1 MSERPAAP
9 GARLR
14 RAGLLFLAVAMAVG
28 ATAGGLYAHFIG
40 CRTGT
45 CPITSSV
52 PLSSLYGALVGLVV
66 AWPGRRRDRGSR
78 GEPERP
84 DPPPEGSPAPPRR

>member
-1 MSERPAAP
+1 MSGTPA
-9 GARLR
+9 ARLR
-14 RAGLLFLAVAMAVG
+14 RRGLLFLALAMAVG

-52 PLSSLYGALVGLVV
+52 PLSSLYGAFVGLVV
-66 AWPGRRRDRGSR
+66 GWPGRRREAGGDSAGQAQ
-78 GEPERP
+78 GAH
-84 DPPPEGSPAPPRR
+84 PPPEGAPAPTQR